1 MFVFLCE
8 IPIFV
13 ALILKETI
21 MIQIARFTFNPLGE
35 NTYLLWDDTKECII
49 VDAGNSTS
57 REHAALD
64 KVIADGG
71 LKPLMAV
78 NTHGHFDHAL
88 GIGYI
93 KEHYNIPFALHSDD
107 NFLIDSAD
115 LSASVFGLLAKDIPA
130 ADIDLKGQE
139 SISFGNSTLQLI
151 HTPGHTPGH
160 ICLYDKEG
168 GVLLTGDTLF
178 RESIGRT
185 DLPGGDYSWIM
196 RSIIDKIIPLGD
208 EVKIL
213 PGHGESSTIGH
224 ESLYNPFVTEVI
236 NGEINC

>member
-1 MFVFLCE
+1 
-8 IPIFV
+8 
-13 ALILKETI
+13 

-35 NTYLLWDDTKECII
+35 NTYLLWDQTKECII
-49 VDAGNSTS
+49 VDAGCSS
-57 REHAALD
+57 AREREALD
-64 KVIADGG
+64 KMIAEGG
-71 LKPLMAV
+71 LKPVMAV

-88 GIGYI
+88 GVGYL
-93 KEHYNIPFALHSDD
+93 KERYNIPFALHSDD

-115 LSASVFGLLAKDIPA
+115 LSASIFGLSAKDIPA
-130 ADIDLKGQE
+130 ADIDLKDKE
-139 SISFGNSTLQLI
+139 SISFGESTLRII

-160 ICLYDKEG
+160 ICLLDTEG

-224 ESLYNPFVTEVI
+224 ESLYNPFVVEVI

>member
-1 MFVFLCE
+1 
-8 IPIFV
+8 
-13 ALILKETI
+13 
-21 MIQIARFTFNPLGE
+21 MIQIARFTVNPLGE
-35 NTYLLWDDTKECII
+35 NTYVMWDDTKECII
-49 VDAGNSTS
+49 IDAGCSTP
-57 REHAALD
+57 RENDALD
-64 KVIADGG
+64 KLITDNNLRPV
-71 LKPLMAV
+71 MAL

-88 GIGYI
+88 GVAHLVE
-93 KEHYNIPFALHSDD
+93 KYNIPFALHSDD
-107 NFLIDSAD
+107 NFLVESAAM
-115 LSASVFGLLAKDIPA
+115 SASIFGVNAEGIPTPT
-130 ADIDLKGQE
+130 IDLKGRE
-139 SISFGNSTLQLI
+139 EITFGESTLRLI

-160 ICLYDKEG
+160 ICIYDAEG

-213 PGHGESSTIGH
+213 PGHGESSSIGH
-224 ESLYNPFVTEVI
+224 ECLYNPFVTEVI